1 MKQLFSRLPE
11 ELLHSHLGKFR
22 FGSFDDIPKDDEP
35 FVYPKFSDIRFIL
48 PPVFAQEGGCII
60 FADGL
65 KILESMGDE
74 AFNIDPIRWH
84 KVKSYIANGMVEY
97 PEMTSPFRIMDGR
110 HRTLALTQLYPGI
123 KIPVI
128 VPHSL
133 HSEVIETGIFNK
145 AIVEPML

>member
-1 MKQLFSRLPE
+1 
-11 ELLHSHLGKFR
+11 
-22 FGSFDDIPKDDEP
+22 
-35 FVYPKFSDIRFIL
+35 
-48 PPVFAQEGGCII
+48 
-60 FADGL
+60 
-65 KILESMGDE
+65 MGDE

-84 KVKSYIANGMVEY
+84 KVKSYIANGIVEY

-133 HSEVIETGIFNK
+133 HCEVIETGIFIK